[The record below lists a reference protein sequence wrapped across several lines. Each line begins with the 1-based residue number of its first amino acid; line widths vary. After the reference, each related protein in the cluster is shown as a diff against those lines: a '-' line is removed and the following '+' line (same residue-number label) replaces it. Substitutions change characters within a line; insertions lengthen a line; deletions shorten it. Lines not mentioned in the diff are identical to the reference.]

1 MRRRAVAVCLVGTA
15 LQAWPAAGQDNL
27 RVIAVGEVEST
38 SALLPAPT
46 MQAAI
51 ESALTEM
58 PAFTTMKRRELS
70 FLLEDWDISIA
81 DIARGDADFRES
93 SGIDYVLTGRVEAS
107 VSSKLSPLG
116 TLLRVLGSGS
126 ECRAAVRFDVGV
138 VDLGTG
144 DTAFST
150 QVTHRQPV
158 KVVYPPGAD
167 YSNPCPYANRSRKW
181 RALEAASEGVAT
193 EVARQLTLALVPMK
207 FVRVAD
213 KEVTLNYGD
222 SFLSVGDQLKVVATA
237 SNGGEPGL
245 GAEAVG
251 YIAVSAVAP
260 RYAVAEVIH
269 ARRPFTTG
277 DRAVVLAKDERR
289 QLERMLAAMARK
301 AARQERVC
309 ENARQRVRRFCARD
323 PDSRRCRDAEAAVA
337 ENCDDVR

>member
-1 MRRRAVAVCLVGTA
+1 MRRVVALCLVGTA
-15 LQAWPAAGQDNL
+15 LQAWPAAGQENL
-27 RVIAVGEVEST
+27 PVIAVGEVEST

-46 MQAAI
+46 MRAAI
-51 ESALTEM
+51 ESALVEM

-70 FLLEDWDISIA
+70 AFLEDRGISIGG
-81 DIARGDADFRES
+81 IAQGDADLRES
-93 SGIDYVLTGRVEAS
+93 SDIDYLLTGRVEAS
-107 VSSKLSPLG
+107 VASKLSPLG
-116 TLLRVLGSGS
+116 TLLRVLRSGS
-126 ECRAAVRFDVGV
+126 ECSATVKADVAV

-158 KVVYPPGAD
+158 KIVYPPGAD

-207 FVRVAD
+207 LVRVAD
-213 KEVTLNYGD
+213 TEVTLNYGA

-237 SNGGEPGL
+237 LGGGEPV
-245 GAEAVG
+245 AADDVG

-260 RYAVAEVIH
+260 RYAVAEVIL
-269 ARRPFTTG
+269 AKRPLTTG
-277 DRAVVLAKDERR
+277 DRAALLAKDERR
-289 QLERMLAAMARK
+289 QLERMLAAMARA
-301 AARQERVC
+301 AARQERAC
-309 ENARQRVRRFCARD
+309 ENARNKARRYCARD

-337 ENCDDVR
+337 AKCDNAG